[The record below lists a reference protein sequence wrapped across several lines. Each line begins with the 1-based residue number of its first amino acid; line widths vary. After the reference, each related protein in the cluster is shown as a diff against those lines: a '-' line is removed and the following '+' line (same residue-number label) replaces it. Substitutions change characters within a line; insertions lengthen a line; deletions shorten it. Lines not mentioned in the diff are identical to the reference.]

1 MKIEGIMEAE
11 QLNQE
16 SKLASTPEEQ
26 SELTRKMTKEPNRL
40 PPVSFSIND
49 LTEMKLAG
57 ENQEIAL
64 RIKLMISNATKAG
77 KLIDYLM
84 KAGVKYATDS
94 AKWQQITQEIS
105 GQISTILMKQRSFNG
120 YFTTDAFEKSL
131 LAANNKI
138 TDELSFLLTNIR
150 SLKFDVTGKVPYYNM
165 LRLAARSTESAIAEM
180 KQYENENVPLEV
192 SKLLAKAKDETS
204 WLIKLMREYSILF
217 HSRHLLTYELQAEN
231 INLWKLGNEY
241 LKTMNE
247 WLPIFAKHPH
257 EKMGELSRASAGP
270 LADFLQEL
278 ETMATGHLSQGNM
291 AVMMDR
297 VQGQLQ
303 RLFVYFQKMEQ
314 HIGTGIV
321 SSDLGATEAELASD
335 MTKMMMISSQEMSF
349 FDLLWKDFR
358 TAYKDPSVRIISLVF
373 LMFIFVLLLKIFF

>member
-1 MKIEGIMEAE
+1 MKIEGILEAE
-11 QLNQE
+11 QLKHGNQ
-16 SKLASTPEEQ
+16 LGGTPEEH
-26 SELTRKMTKEPNRL
+26 SELNRKMMKEPNRL
-40 PPVSFSIND
+40 PPVTFSIND

-94 AKWQQITQEIS
+94 MKWQQITQEIS

-120 YFTTDAFEKSL
+120 YFANDTFEKSL

-165 LRLAARSTESAIAEM
+165 LRLAARSTENAIAEM
-180 KQYENENVPLEV
+180 KRYESENVPLEV
-192 SKLLAKAKDETS
+192 SKLLTQAKDETN
-204 WLIKLMREYSILF
+204 WMIKLMREYSILF
-217 HSRHLLTYELQAEN
+217 HSRHLLSYELQAEN

-241 LKTMNE
+241 LKMMHA
-247 WLPIFAKHPH
+247 WLPIFAKDPH
-257 EKMGELSRASAGP
+257 GKMAELSRASAKP

-278 ETMATGHLSQGNM
+278 EEIATGYLSQGNM
-291 AVMMDR
+291 AVLMDR

-314 HIGTGIV
+314 QIGTDMV
-321 SSDLGATEAELASD
+321 NSDLGATEAELASD
-335 MTKMMMISSQEMSF
+335 MTKMMMIASQEMSF
-349 FDLLWKDFR
+349 LDLLWKDFR
-358 TAYKDPSVRIISLVF
+358 TAYQDPSVRIISLVF
-373 LMFIFVLLLKIFF
+373 LIFIFILLLKIFF